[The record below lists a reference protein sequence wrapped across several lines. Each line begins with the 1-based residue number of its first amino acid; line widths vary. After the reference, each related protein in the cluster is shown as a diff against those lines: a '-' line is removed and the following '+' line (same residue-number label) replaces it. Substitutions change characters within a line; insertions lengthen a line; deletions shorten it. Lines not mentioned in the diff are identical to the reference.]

1 MAPRSSHA
9 RRGGRGLGLG
19 LVLSLLTV
27 LALLSAARGQLVDD
41 FTTTSGSTNKLGLW
55 RGSDDSNLVYSKGQ
69 VVVPSDG
76 YFVEVVSP
84 DGKCAVLGGKAL
96 QFEFQAP
103 KGTVMLVKSEA
114 FASCSPPNVNVL
126 TEQYV
131 TLLAPTADVAVAN
144 VPLAAWNQLDPA
156 KIHDFVWEGPV
167 TLRGVSIVSATATT
181 ASVGAKSSTAA
192 SSATVPQ
199 STSTRTTGSSTATS
213 TRTTSSSTSTSTRT
227 TSSSTRT
234 TSSSTRTTSSST
246 STRTSTTSSATT
258 SGGAV
263 PTPLFP
269 APADWNPVSGKPTPS
284 YVTDEFGMYQSCGW
298 PGMFAA
304 TYDDGPHPE
313 YTAKILAAA
322 KAAGYRLTFFWIGVN
337 VRDNPTVA
345 QSVINAGHH
354 VASHTWSH
362 PSLITLTESAIIA
375 EMDQT
380 EAVIRPYIG
389 GKRPRFMRP
398 PYGDMNAA
406 VMNILKTKYNYRV
419 VYWSLDSND
428 WQDTQTANGISSYYA
443 AEMANAPA
451 SKYSHIALNHDIQL
465 KATQVVTSFF
475 KLIRD
480 KGFTQV
486 PMYVCH
492 NDVAYQN

>member
-1 MAPRSSHA
+1 MAPRSLHA
-9 RRGGRGLGLG
+9 RRSGRGLG
-19 LVLSLLTV
+19 LVLSLLTA
-27 LALLSAARGQLVDD
+27 LALLSAAHGQLVDD
-41 FTTTSGSTNKLGLW
+41 FTTTSGTTNKLGLW

-103 KGTVMLVKSEA
+103 KGTVVRVKSEA
-114 FASCSPPNVNVL
+114 FASCNPPDGNVL

-131 TLLAPTADVAVAN
+131 TFLAPTADMAVAN

-156 KIHDFVWEGPV
+156 KINDFVWEGPV

-192 SSATVPQ
+192 STVPQ
-199 STSTRTTGSSTATS
+199 STSTRTTSSRTATS
-213 TRTTSSSTSTSTRT
+213 TRTTSSSTSTRT
-227 TSSSTRT
+227 TSTST
-234 TSSSTRTTSSST
+234 ST

-258 SGGAV
+258 SGGAA

-269 APADWNPVSGKPTPS
+269 APADWNPVGGKPTPS
-284 YVTDEFGMYQSCGW
+284 FVTDEFGMYQSCGW

-322 KAAGYRLTFFWIGVN
+322 KAAGYRLTFFWIGEN
-337 VRDNPTVA
+337 VRDNPSVA
-345 QSVINAGHH
+345 QAVINAGHH

-362 PSLITLTESAIIA
+362 PSLITLTENAIIT
-375 EMDQT
+375 ELDQT

-419 VYWSLDSND
+419 IYWSLDSND
-428 WQDTQTANGISSYYA
+428 WQDTQTVDGISSYYTS
-443 AEMANAPA
+443 EMVNAPA
-451 SKYSHIALNHDIQL
+451 SKNSHIALNHDIQL

>member
-1 MAPRSSHA
+1 MAPRSLHA
-9 RRGGRGLGLG
+9 RRSGRGLGLI
-19 LVLSLLTV
+19 LSLLTA

-41 FTTTSGSTNKLGLW
+41 FTTTSGTTNKLGLW
-55 RGSDDSNLVYSKGQ
+55 RGSDDGNLVYSKGQ
-69 VVVPSDG
+69 VVVPSNG

-103 KGTVMLVKSEA
+103 KGTVVRVKSEA
-114 FASCSPPNVNVL
+114 FASCNPPNDSQL

-131 TLLAPTADVAVAN
+131 TFLAPTADVAVAN
-144 VPLAAWNQLDPA
+144 VPLAAWNQLDAA
-156 KIHDFVWEGPV
+156 KINDFVWEGPV
-167 TLRGVSIVSATATT
+167 TLRGVSLMPATATT
-181 ASVGAKSSTAA
+181 ASIGAKSSTAA
-192 SSATVPQ
+192 SSATSTVPQ
-199 STSTRTTGSSTATS
+199 STSTRATSTSSATSTTSAATSTS
-213 TRTTSSSTSTSTRT
+213 TRTTSSSTSTG
-227 TSSSTRT
+227 
-234 TSSSTRTTSSST
+234 
-246 STRTSTTSSATT
+246 TSTTSSAAT
-258 SGGAV
+258 SGGAA

-269 APADWNPVSGKPTPS
+269 APADWNPVGGKPTPS

-322 KAAGYRLTFFWIGVN
+322 KAAGYRLTFFWIGEN
-337 VRDNPTVA
+337 VRDNPSVA

-362 PSLITLTESAIIA
+362 PSLITLNEDQIIA
-375 EMDQT
+375 ELDQT

-406 VMNILKTKYNYRV
+406 VMNIIKTKYNYRV

-428 WQDTQTANGISSYYA
+428 WQDTQTVNGISSYYTS
-443 AEMANAPA
+443 EMVNAPA

-465 KATQVVTSFF
+465 KATQVAASFF